1 LEREAPTNEQA
12 SSPSGLVVSGDPLA
26 SRILVLLLRD
36 SGYRAEFLAIW
47 SLNEPGALE
56 DVQLLVLTPTGALL
70 STEVRKALLASL
82 RQMQR
87 DTGLVV
93 IELITLSDERRTEQE
108 EEEEEEEEEEAQEL
122 PSYKV
127 LWPCGIDELE
137 ERIEA
142 ALRTATR

>member
-1 LEREAPTNEQA
+1 M
-12 SSPSGLVVSGDPLA
+12 VVSGDPFA
-26 SRILVLLLRD
+26 SRILALLLRD

-93 IELITLSDERRTEQE
+93 IELITLSDERRTEE
-108 EEEEEEEEEEAQEL
+108 EGPQEL
-122 PSYKV
+122 QSHKKV

-137 ERIEA
+137 QRIEA
-142 ALRTATR
+142 ALRTAAR